1 MNSLRCS
8 DGGTDAIF
16 SFGYCAGGCDLAGM
30 HDDGRQRQQEWRHP
44 DAKNLVI
51 VSYQCQDALGREPHY
66 SAIESSET
74 ILQGLGKSADEADST
89 VRGWLRAVIAS
100 PKQPADYDAKT
111 CKDRLLTLA
120 EKVRAGYES
129 LRKHR

>member
-1 MNSLRCS
+1 MGEQMRFSVLAIALAAVVLPACTTT
-8 DGGTDAIF
+8 GGSVSKSGVIA
-16 SFGYCAGGCDLAGM
+16 
-30 HDDGRQRQQEWRHP
+30 

-100 PKQPADYDAKT
+100 PKQPADYNAKT

>member
-1 MNSLRCS
+1 MRFSVLAIVLVAAILPACTTT
-8 DGGTDAIF
+8 GGGKSGVIA
-16 SFGYCAGGCDLAGM
+16 
-30 HDDGRQRQQEWRHP
+30 

-74 ILQGLGKSADEADST
+74 ILKGLGKSADEAEST
-89 VRGWLRAVIAS
+89 VRSWLRAVIAS

-120 EKVRAGYES
+120 EKVRVGYET
-129 LRKHR
+129 LKAGT

>member
-1 MNSLRCS
+1 MGEQMRFSVLAIVLVAAILPACTTT
-8 DGGTDAIF
+8 GGNVSKSGVIA
-16 SFGYCAGGCDLAGM
+16 
-30 HDDGRQRQQEWRHP
+30 

-74 ILQGLGKSADEADST
+74 ILKGLGKSAGEADST

-120 EKVRAGYES
+120 EKVRVGYEALS
-129 LRKHR
+129 KRR

>member
-1 MNSLRCS
+1 MRFSVLAILFVAAILPACTTT
-8 DGGTDAIF
+8 GGNVSKSGVIA
-16 SFGYCAGGCDLAGM
+16 
-30 HDDGRQRQQEWRHP
+30 

-74 ILQGLGKSADEADST
+74 VLKGLGKSADEADST
-89 VRGWLRAVIAS
+89 VRSWLRAVIAS

-120 EKVRAGYES
+120 EKVRVGYEALS
-129 LRKHR
+129 KRQ